1 MRTGNIQILTK
12 HGPED
17 GMWLPTGGQVENGHI
32 RNNILG
38 TGRRKKERKN
48 ILMNVK
54 RNFEQFCSKSL
65 CLSKTCSF

>member
-1 MRTGNIQILTK
+1 
-12 HGPED
+12 
-17 GMWLPTGGQVENGHI
+17 MWLPTGGQVENGHI